1 MGADHTDINRHVRIY
16 LTVFAS
22 LMVLTGLTVAAW
34 KWGPEADG
42 PTIAVAL
49 AIAVIKASLV
59 ALFFMH
65 LSAEKRLIY
74 WVLVLTV
81 VFFIALVAL
90 PLLTASD
97 VISL

>member
-1 MGADHTDINRHVRIY
+1 MGADHADINRHVRVY

-34 KWGPEADG
+34 KWGPAASG

-49 AIAVIKASLV
+49 GIAVVKASLV

-74 WVLVLTV
+74 WVMILTV
-81 VFFIALVAL
+81 VFVIALLLL

-97 VISL
+97 VISQ

>member
-1 MGADHTDINRHVRIY
+1 MGASHAEINRHVRIY

-34 KWGPEADG
+34 KWGPATIG
-42 PTIAVAL
+42 PTVTIALLIAV
-49 AIAVIKASLV
+49 VKASLV

-74 WVLVLTV
+74 WVLTLTV
-81 VFFIALVAL
+81 VFFIALLLL